1 MKGTCGKIHAKIPL
15 KRLKILQNFLS
26 IAQTYGTPTYVY
38 DFDKIAQNVADFKSA
53 FNARKSLL
61 CYALKANSN
70 LSLLRHLAQ
79 MDCGADCVSI
89 NEVKRALL
97 AGIPKYKII
106 YSGVG
111 KGDSDIKEALEKDI
125 LFINVESVGE
135 LLRVEAIA
143 ESLGKVARISVRVNP
158 NIDAKTHPYIS
169 TGLNE
174 NKFGVDIESAKKI
187 FIHAKKSPFLEP
199 IAVHFHI
206 GSQLLQLT
214 PIIESARKIVGL
226 IKGLLALKID
236 IKFIDIGGG
245 LGIAYNGEKTIDLYD
260 YAQGILGELKGLDLT
275 IICELGRRIVGDCGV
290 LLTKVLYEKQN
301 EFKRFCIVDAAM
313 NDLIRPTLYNAKHR
327 VILLR
332 DSYAGNSVLG
342 MQFRT
347 CGNFQASTDSS
358 LVESPKIS
366 TNTKATP
373 QSLPL
378 RFCESQN
385 LGENSAESTPDSAD
399 SQNLVNLNSCEAPET
414 RPLRG
419 AKNREQGCSSAT
431 TDFLL
436 EAEKRGSP
444 PKSEKRS
451 FWRVGG
457 AGRGVQPFCEKES
470 SEVDEKNSVRVAES
484 SLDSANFFKH
494 CDIVGPICES
504 SDYLAKDIAL
514 PPTKS
519 GDLLAILD
527 CGAYGFSMS
536 SNYNSRLKCA
546 EVALKNGEDFLIRAR
561 ESFAESV
568 ANEENCLSKN
578 KGKL

>member
-1 MKGTCGKIHAKIPL
+1 MNGTYGKIRAKNPL
-15 KRLKILQNFLS
+15 KRLKILQNFLLL
-26 IAQTYGTPTYVY
+26 AQKYGTPTYVY
-38 DFDKIAQNVADFKSA
+38 DFDKIARNVADFKSA
-53 FNARKSLL
+53 FSARKSLL

-89 NEVKRALL
+89 NEVRRALL

-143 ESLGKVARISVRVNP
+143 ESLGKIARISVRVNP

-169 TGLNE
+169 TGLRE

-206 GSQLLQLT
+206 GSQLLELT
-214 PIIESARKIVGL
+214 PIIESAKKIVAL

-245 LGIAYNGEKTIDLYD
+245 LGIAYNGEKIIDFYD

-275 IICELGRRIVGDCGV
+275 IICELGRRIVGDCGI

-313 NDLIRPTLYNAKHR
+313 NDLIRPTLYGAKHR
-327 VILLR
+327 ITHTSIEKSAESTL
-332 DSYAGNSVLG
+332 DSAN
-342 MQFRT
+342 
-347 CGNFQASTDSS
+347 
-358 LVESPKIS
+358 
-366 TNTKATP
+366 
-373 QSLPL
+373 
-378 RFCESQN
+378 SQN
-385 LGENSAESTPDSAD
+385 LGEN
-399 SQNLVNLNSCEAPET
+399 N
-414 RPLRG
+414 
-419 AKNREQGCSSAT
+419 
-431 TDFLL
+431 
-436 EAEKRGSP
+436 
-444 PKSEKRS
+444 
-451 FWRVGG
+451 
-457 AGRGVQPFCEKES
+457 
-470 SEVDEKNSVRVAES
+470 S
-484 SLDSANFFKH
+484 SLRDFAKQNRGNPPIEKTQKLQGGLPQDEFTKVFEH

-504 SDYLAKDIAL
+504 GDFLAKDISL
-514 PPTKS
+514 PPTKN
-519 GDLLAILD
+519 GDLIAILD

-561 ESFAESV
+561 ESFAESI
-568 ANEENCLSKN
+568 ANEENCLAKN

>member
-1 MKGTCGKIHAKIPL
+1 MVKFAQKSFKKA
-15 KRLKILQNFLS
+15 KILQNFLLL
-26 IAQTYGTPTYVY
+26 AQKYGTPTYVY
-38 DFDKIAQNVADFKSA
+38 DFDKIARNVADFKSA
-53 FNARKSLL
+53 FSARKSLL

-89 NEVKRALL
+89 NEVRRALL

-169 TGLNE
+169 TGLRE
-174 NKFGVDIESAKKI
+174 NKFGVDIESAKKM
-187 FIHAKKSPFLEP
+187 FIYAKKSPFLEP

-206 GSQLLQLT
+206 GSQLLELT
-214 PIIESARKIVGL
+214 PIIESARKIVAL

-245 LGIAYNGEKTIDLYD
+245 LGIAYNGEKIIDFYD

-327 VILLR
+327 VMLLG

-347 CGNFQASTDSS
+347 CENFGESTDSS
-358 LVESPKIS
+358 LVLSPKFSQIQKPHRNHFDCDSQSES
-366 TNTKATP
+366 TANQTK
-373 QSLPL
+373 
-378 RFCESQN
+378 F
-385 LGENSAESTPDSAD
+385 AES
-399 SQNLVNLNSCEAPET
+399 
-414 RPLRG
+414 R
-419 AKNREQGCSSAT
+419 
-431 TDFLL
+431 
-436 EAEKRGSP
+436 
-444 PKSEKRS
+444 
-451 FWRVGG
+451 
-457 AGRGVQPFCEKES
+457 
-470 SEVDEKNSVRVAES
+470 
-484 SLDSANFFKH
+484 LDSAPIFTN

-546 EVALKNGEDFLIRAR
+546 EVALKNGDDFLIRAR
-561 ESFAESV
+561 ESFAESI
-568 ANEENCLSKN
+568 ANEENCLEKN